1 LYSLLCRRAKL
12 GLLHPS
18 HSTDDDISSQDSCQL
33 IKETRASSLLKEFFD
48 KHHSSRVVLLLIV
61 ILGTSMVIADG
72 ILTPSMSGMFLS

>member
-1 LYSLLCRRAKL
+1 MYSLLCRCAKL
-12 GLLHPS
+12 GLLRPPHA
-18 HSTDDDISSQDSCQL
+18 TDDEISSQDSRLL
-33 IKETRASSLLKEFFD
+33 IKETRTSSLLKEFFD